1 MRKLML
7 ILSVLFTLSFV
18 ACENPFKQLED
29 TIDAVEAAANL
40 ASNVD
45 DISALLTASE
55 SRDLTAAE
63 LNTIQTALQDVKTV
77 LSNEAT
83 AGIIQEYASSQGV
96 SLEQDMI
103 NDVKAKIQ
111 SGGVAI
117 DLNGDAD
124 TTQENQI
131 LTLVNDILN
140 LL

>member
-103 NDVKAKIQ
+103 NNVKAKIQ

>member
-1 MRKLML
+1 MKKLML
-7 ILSVLFTLSFV
+7 ILSILFTLSFA

-45 DISALLTASE
+45 EITALLTASE
-55 SRDLTAAE
+55 SRDLTSAE

-96 SLEQDMI
+96 TLEQDMI

-117 DLNGDAD
+117 DLNGDSD

>member
-1 MRKLML
+1 MKKLML
-7 ILSVLFTLSFV
+7 ILSILFTLSFV

-45 DISALLTASE
+45 EITALLTASE
-55 SRDLTAAE
+55 SRDLTSAE

-96 SLEQDMI
+96 TLEQDMI

-117 DLNGDAD
+117 DLNGDSD